1 MASRWALWSEDSIL
15 SIASRGSVL
24 SIGSIGS
31 VASLAS
37 VGSVASCLSAGSTA
51 SLGSFFSFASSHSLM
66 SARTH
71 DAVFGHPLEA
81 RDAAIIAGA
90 LAAGAGLYVAATRR
104 TNR

>member
-1 MASRWALWSEDSIL
+1 MASRWALWSEDSVL

-31 VASLAS
+31 VASFAS

-51 SLGSFFSFASSHSLM
+51 SFGSFFSFASARSFM
-66 SARTH
+66 SARAH
-71 DAVFGHPLEA
+71 DAVFGHPLEP
-81 RDAAIIAGA
+81 RDAAIVAGG
-90 LAAGAGLYVAATRR
+90 LAAVAWLYIAATRR